1 VARDLT
7 REQLASALLAWAWA
21 TGTGEPLP
29 ETLGAS
35 LGWLQDRWDAGDEH
49 LPLTLVHD
57 LGYLLLRGRD
67 FRFGSSRDLGRWTED
82 ERAARLAYEDRVLGR
97 WALDPSVQEAHVAI
111 AGLPAAERDGAVAH
125 AVGLCLAEPLL
136 SVEDAPRGN
145 PAHLRAL
152 AGNALAR
159 VPAEFEGFADLVD
172 EGWRAWA
179 RDALGACVRALPT
192 GRLFHPEDLW
202 ELAHLKHLPS
212 ESTRLALREVN
223 GLAARVGPVPPAVAL
238 AVRHTAREV
247 PVDAEESDHYPAG
260 GFDAISTKGV
270 FENLMRTEVAYVG
283 EGAEVEGGVDLFDVR
298 FVEGGLLFYT
308 RDESPLLDAR
318 RDVTVVLDQPDAQRH
333 RTAGLPA
340 QTLVLTQ
347 ACTLAFQGDL
357 LRIFGPAG
365 SRVRVVWMVATDA
378 DREAAEEEKKLLG
391 LTLAA
396 EVAHRR
402 VELAVAD
409 SWDQVPPLGRVVFS
423 PRAYDTAFACAAW
436 VRLDGALWTLDDERF
451 ELREGPAALRTL
463 ADRLLVAVAKRH
475 VALARKK
482 RRGARPRSG

>member
-1 VARDLT
+1 MAKDLT
-7 REQLASALLAWAWA
+7 REQLVPALLAWAWA
-21 TGTGEPLP
+21 TGFGEPLP
-29 ETLGAS
+29 EALGAS
-35 LGWLQDRWDAGDEH
+35 LGWLRARWDAGDDH

-82 ERAARLAYEDRVLGR
+82 ERSARLAYEDRVLGR
-97 WALDPSVQEAHVAI
+97 WALDPSVQEAHVLI
-111 AGLPAAERDGAVAH
+111 AGMSAAERDGAVAH

-136 SVEDAPRGN
+136 TVEAALRGN

-152 AGNALAR
+152 GAEALSR
-159 VPAEFEGFADLVD
+159 VPANLEGFTDLVD
-172 EGWRAWA
+172 DTWRVWA
-179 RDALGACVRALPT
+179 REQLQECVRALPV

-202 ELAHLKHLPS
+202 ELAHLQELPS
-212 ESTRLALREVN
+212 ESARLALREVN

-238 AVRHTAREV
+238 AVRHQAREV

-260 GFDAISTKGV
+260 GFDAIATKGT
-270 FENLMRTEVAYVG
+270 FENLMRSEVAYVG
-283 EGAEVEGGVDLFDVR
+283 EGATETGGVDLFDVR

-318 RDVTVVLDQPDAQRH
+318 RDVTLVLDQPDAQRH
-333 RTAGLPA
+333 RHAGLPA

-347 ACTLAFQGDL
+347 ACALAFQGDL

-365 SRVRVVWMVATDA
+365 SRVKVAWLVASEA
-378 DREAAEEEKKLLG
+378 DRTAAEEEQRLLG

-396 EVAHRR
+396 ELAHRR
-402 VELAVAD
+402 VELTVVD
-409 SWDQVPPLGRVVFS
+409 TWDDLSPVGRVVFS
-423 PRAYDTAFACAAW
+423 PRARDAARPCAAW
-436 VRLDGALWTLDDERF
+436 VRVDGTEWTLDEERF
-451 ELREGPAALRTL
+451 DLREGPAALRAV

-475 VALARKK
+475 TVTAKKKK
-482 RRGARPRSG
+482 RAKTVRP